1 MRSTLSTL
9 CSNFIE
15 NRDVIKS
22 DYIFE
27 SSYMYP
33 VAAAIFTGAH
43 QRADSARLKEA
54 EYILKDNTGI
64 FSNFRGT
71 LKLPMIALL
80 AVSQNPEE
88 KMRNAMDVY
97 RRLKEL
103 FWTSTYL
110 PVASMVIADLVAPQE
125 YDTVAAR
132 TRHIYEL
139 MKDEHPFLTSAED
152 SVFAALLALSDL
164 TDEQIVAET
173 EYCYQLL
180 NGEFW
185 SGNSVQSLS
194 HVLAMGQGSPEAKCR
209 KTIEL
214 YQTLKENGMRYGR
227 QYELGTLG
235 VLAMLPVGVDA
246 LTMDMAEVDEY
257 LADQRG
263 YGFFGA
269 SRKQRLMH
277 AAMLVA
283 CDYTGGENQTIMNTA
298 ALNGAIALIIAQ
310 EMAICAP
317 IAASSAAAAAHSA
330 ANS

>member
-298 ALNGAIALIIAQ
+298 ALNGTIALIIAQ
-310 EMAICAP
+310 EMAICAT

>member
-310 EMAICAP
+310 EMAICAT

>member
-54 EYILKDNTGI
+54 EYILKDNTGR

-310 EMAICAP
+310 EMAICAT